1 MKNTNVAVLGGGNG
15 AHTMAADFALRGWK
29 VRLWESEAFFE
40 NIRKVAETKKI
51 QLKGVIEGTAELEMV
66 TSDMAAAIDGC
77 KYICIVTPS
86 FAHDS
91 IAEELVK
98 YVKKDQ
104 VIMLYPGAFS
114 SLMIKK
120 MMGDDAPVI
129 CEVNNLPYDTRLQG
143 PGVCFC
149 SGKNATNVAFL
160 PASAKDDLL
169 EEVRELH
176 PFEKVYND
184 VLECGLSIVN
194 PSLHTGA
201 CSINIGHIEQQNVRG
216 QFCMYEHYTP
226 AAAKLSIA
234 IDDERKAVGRALGYD
249 LRPIED
255 FAKKP
260 EGYRWKWQD
269 LYSTMHGD
277 IGLTQ
282 INGPDS
288 IWNRYLTEDC
298 PNGLVPWISL
308 GEAVGVDCPLM
319 KGFVNMYS
327 VVHETDWWAV
337 GRSIEWMG
345 LTGMDRDQ
353 ILEFVK
359 TGSK

>member
-1 MKNTNVAVLGGGNG
+1 MKNTRIAVLGGGNG
-15 AHTMAADFALRGWK
+15 AHTMAADFALRGWQ

-40 NIRKVAETKKI
+40 NIRTVADTKKI
-51 QLKGVIEGTAELEMV
+51 RVTGVIEGTAELDMV

-77 KYICIVTPS
+77 RFVCIVTPS
-86 FAHDS
+86 FAHEN
-91 IAEELVK
+91 IAKELAK
-98 YVKKDQ
+98 CVKKDQ
-104 VIMLYPGAFS
+104 IVMIYPGAFS
-114 SLMIKK
+114 SLMLKK
-120 MMGDDAPVI
+120 MMGADAPVI
-129 CEVNNLPYDTRLQG
+129 CEVNNLPYDTRLKG
-143 PGVCFC
+143 PGLVYC

-160 PASAKDDLL
+160 PASAGEELL

-176 PFEKVYND
+176 PFEKMYND

-201 CSINIGHIEQQNVRG
+201 CSINIGHIEQQAVRG

-226 AAAKLSIA
+226 AAAKISIA
-234 IDDERKAVGRALGYD
+234 IDNERKAVGKALGYN

-260 EGYRWKWQD
+260 ADYEWTWQD
-269 LYSTMHGD
+269 LYATMHGD

-282 INGPDS
+282 ITGPDS

-308 GEAVGVDCPLM
+308 GKAVGVECPVM
-319 KGFVNMYS
+319 SSFVNMYS
-327 VVHETDWWAV
+327 IVHERDWWTL
-337 GRSIEWMG
+337 GRNTEWMG
-345 LTGMDRDQ
+345 LAGMDKDQ
-353 ILEFVK
+353 ILAYVK
-359 TGSK
+359 TGEM